1 MNCIKFSVS
10 DTVIQ
15 IEVKLQKIMPLL
27 CKDCNGRRFPIAFPD
42 QRDALWLCENCKNF
56 VNIKDEFVREWTKE
70 EMDENK
76 IKLENFQ
83 KDVTTEK
90 TPEKKRRSGV
100 N

>member
-1 MNCIKFSVS
+1 
-10 DTVIQ
+10 
-15 IEVKLQKIMPLL
+15 
-27 CKDCNGRRFPIAFPD
+27 
-42 QRDALWLCENCKNF
+42 
-56 VNIKDEFVREWTKE
+56 
-70 EMDENK
+70 MDENK

>member
-1 MNCIKFSVS
+1 
-10 DTVIQ
+10 
-15 IEVKLQKIMPLL
+15 MPLL

-83 KDVTTEK
+83 KDVTAEK

-100 N
+100 NQKMHWNK